1 MKYGERSAEAVRM
14 CVNARAALQSRVLTG
29 LLPEQLSQLEHGWTR
44 AVIDTTGKR
53 MCGHRALRV
62 YPRDFLLS
70 GVQADLGHAGQARQG
85 LREQEQSGAPVTNG
99 AEVRVPSVFGGD
111 GAQNEHDAV
120 RGGALPLLELQPQ
133 AGEPSQQVPYLQG
146 ALLQTRQKR

>member
-1 MKYGERSAEAVRM
+1 
-14 CVNARAALQSRVLTG
+14 
-29 LLPEQLSQLEHGWTR
+29 
-44 AVIDTTGKR
+44 

-62 YPRDFLLS
+62 YPRDLLLS

-99 AEVRVPSVFGGD
+99 AEVRVPGVFGGD

-133 AGEPSQQVPYLQG
+133 PGEPRQQVPYLQG